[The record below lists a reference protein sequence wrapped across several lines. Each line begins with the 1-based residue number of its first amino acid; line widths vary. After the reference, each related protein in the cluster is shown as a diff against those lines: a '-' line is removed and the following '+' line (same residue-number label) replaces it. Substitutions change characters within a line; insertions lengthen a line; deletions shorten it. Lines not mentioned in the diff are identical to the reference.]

1 MTGYNDEVSMIFGIR
16 KMFLL
21 PLAVDAVL
29 VFVLTLIVFF
39 SGGGSVEKV
48 AITAILVV
56 LVCLL
61 IDSLFRKTVVGA
73 NGIVIKRFMKTKD
86 IAWDEI
92 TNIDAMVLRK
102 KAYLLL
108 TSTKG
113 FHIISNNLS
122 DFSRIVSAIFERTDN
137 EKIEPA
143 ARKLITL
150 PVRRISDII
159 LLWLVFAIVLLIMW
173 YKLTQ

>member
-1 MTGYNDEVSMIFGIR
+1 MTAETAEAPGVYGIR

-21 PLAVDAVL
+21 PLAIDTAL
-29 VFVLTLIVFF
+29 VFVLAITVFL
-39 SGGGSVEKV
+39 GGGRPVEKGALTV
-48 AITAILVV
+48 ILVV
-56 LVCLL
+56 LICLL
-61 IDSLFRKTVVGA
+61 IDSLFRKTEVGA
-73 NGIVIKRFMKTKD
+73 DGIVIKRFMKTRG

-113 FHIISNNLS
+113 FHVISNNLS
-122 DFSRIVSAIFERTDN
+122 DFPGLVSAVFERTDD

-143 ARKLITL
+143 ARKLVTL
-150 PVRRISDII
+150 SVRRMSDII
-159 LLWLVFAIVLLIMW
+159 LLWLACGLLLLIMW

>member
-1 MTGYNDEVSMIFGIR
+1 MTGNNDEAPGIYGIR

-21 PLAVDAVL
+21 PLAIDTAL
-29 VFVLTLIVFF
+29 VFALTLIVFL
-39 SGGGSVEKV
+39 GGGRSLEKAALTV
-48 AITAILVV
+48 ILVI
-56 LVCLL
+56 LICLL
-61 IDSLFRKTVVGA
+61 VDSLFRKTVVGA
-73 NGIVIKRFMKTKD
+73 DGIVIKRFMKTRNV
-86 IAWDEI
+86 AWDEI
-92 TNIDAMVLRK
+92 TSIDAMVLRK

-122 DFSRIVSAIFERTDN
+122 DFSRLVSAVFERTDN

-143 ARKLITL
+143 ARKLVTL
-150 PVRRISDII
+150 SVRRISDII
-159 LLWLVFAIVLLIMW
+159 LLWLASGIVLLIMW